1 MIMRQNVSN
10 FKSNSTIL
18 KKVKTKLRPKP
29 HSIAK
34 DSLMLK
40 NLIQKNLHK
49 TTLWI
54 KWFINSKNRNPI
66 FWNKSKH
73 NITN

>member
-49 TTLWI
+49 TTL
-54 KWFINSKNRNPI
+54 
-66 FWNKSKH
+66 
-73 NITN
+73 